1 MFTFLAAYFS
11 AGIFFFV
18 GMYVGAIIDRRNND
32 RAWKEIEDE
41 LHKI

>member
-1 MFTFLAAYFS
+1 MITFLAAYFS

-18 GMYVGAIIDRRNND
+18 GMYVGANIDRRNND

-41 LHKI
+41 LRKI